1 MIHLGDITKI
11 HGGAAP
17 VVDAVIGGS
26 PCQDLSI
33 AGKRAGLAGERSG
46 LYMEQIRVIR
56 EMREH
61 DRANGRSGEFI
72 RPRYMV
78 WENVPGAFSSNHGKD
93 FAAVLEEAVRVIEPE
108 APPVPAPEK
117 GWTTSGCLVGDGWS
131 IAWRVLDA
139 QFWGVPQRRR
149 RIALV
154 ADFGGKSAPEILLVR
169 KGLSGDSEPGS
180 TAREGFAGSAKESPG
195 SPVWCLQGNGIDR
208 ADTAGCNGKG
218 WKEDKCYT
226 LNTIDRPAVCAGFK
240 LGNGKDARSIGYAE
254 ELAPTLNAECGGNK
268 PAVLCLN
275 DQGGSVMGVTEN
287 VSGTLRAQE
296 HGHQPTVLDMSHA
309 CDVVRDCGG
318 TSPALQA
325 RMGTGGNQVPL
336 VAFGIGNGQTNEA
349 TSMAYEKAQTLNT
362 MHDAQAI
369 FCQDV
374 AHSLKAKANCD
385 FREDSETY
393 PVKNLQVRRLTP
405 LECERLQGFPDGWT
419 DIGDWV
425 DSKGKKR
432 QTTDS
437 ARYKALGNS
446 IALPPWK
453 WVLKRLCAQYERDA
467 TMASL
472 FDGISGFCLIWEQ
485 LNGKG
490 SVKWCSE
497 IEEFPIAVCKKHFGD
512 EQTNKE
518 GDLGEILF

>member
-11 HGGAAP
+11 HGGTAP

-46 LYMEQIRVIR
+46 LYMEQIRGIR

-154 ADFGGKSAPEILLVR
+154 ADFGGETAPEILFVR
-169 KGLSGDSEPGS
+169 KGMSRDSEPGG
-180 TAREGFAGSAKESPG
+180 TAREGLAGSPESRTSFAVRIRGGCDGGGKGALVQKELSG
-195 SPVWCLQGNGIDR
+195 TL
-208 ADTAGCNGKG
+208 GCNN
-218 WKEDKCYT
+218 DQT
-226 LNTIDRPAVCAGFK
+226 VF
-240 LGNGKDARSIGYAE
+240 
-254 ELAPTLNAECGGNK
+254 
-268 PAVLCLN
+268 CLN

-309 CDVVRDCGG
+309 CDVVRDCGDIAP
-318 TSPALQA
+318 SLQA

-393 PVKNLQVRRLTP
+393 LVKNLQVRRLTP

-472 FDGISGFCLIWEQ
+472 FDGIGGFPLIWEQ

-490 SVKWCSE
+490 SCLWASE
-497 IEEFPIAVCKKHFGD
+497 IEEFPMVVTRKRF
-512 EQTNKE
+512 E
-518 GDLGEILF
+518 